1 MHLHYSPYQHATSE
15 QVSNEEVSTKKV
27 LKTLEG
33 MTKADR
39 MKTMRMS
46 SVMTC
51 EQACRIPGSPT
62 AFISPNS
69 IGAMKDIH
77 MPMAAVGRPAKPL
90 SAPAYDHGHRGKMR
104 QGYGDRGVDKMLSKS
119 NGY

>member
-1 MHLHYSPYQHATSE
+1 MHLHFSPYQHATGV
-15 QVSNEEVSTKKV
+15 QVSNEDVSAKKV

-33 MTKADR
+33 LTKADR
-39 MKTMRMS
+39 MKTMKMD
-46 SVMTC
+46 SVMSC
-51 EQACRIPGSPT
+51 EQASRIPGTPT

-69 IGAMKDIH
+69 IGAMKDID
-77 MPMAAVGRPAKPL
+77 MPMAAVGRPAKPM
-90 SAPAYDHGHRGKMR
+90 SAPAYDHTHRGKMR